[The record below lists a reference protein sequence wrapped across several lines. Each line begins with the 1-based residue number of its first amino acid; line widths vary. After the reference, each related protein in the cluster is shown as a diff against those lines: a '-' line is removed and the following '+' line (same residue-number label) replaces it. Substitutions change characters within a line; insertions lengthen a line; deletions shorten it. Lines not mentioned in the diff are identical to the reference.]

1 MDGKMKRKR
10 RIISLALI
18 VLGVL
23 LFLLA
28 LGYFAS
34 LKIHA
39 AAAAEKADEALEMLK
54 HQESCEAPIVI
65 PPSLEE
71 PSYFDVSSE
80 EEPEPSE
87 SEAEAEASDQEP
99 EYVEHLEMP
108 VVSYEG
114 NDYIGYLDI
123 PALDLQLP
131 VMSDWSY
138 DKLDLSPCRYS
149 GSFLNGDLIIMA
161 HNYSQFFGKL
171 KNLSPGDTVYFT
183 DGDQETFTYAVTAV
197 EQLDPDDLEALNAGD
212 WDMSL
217 FTCTVGGRKRVTV
230 RLSLMQ

>member
-1 MDGKMKRKR
+1 MDGKPKRKR

-23 LFLLA
+23 LLLLA
-28 LGYFAS
+28 LGYFVS
-34 LKIHA
+34 LRLHA
-39 AAAAEKADEALEMLK
+39 AQAAEKADEALEMLI

-65 PPSLEE
+65 PASLEE

-80 EEPEPSE
+80 EEPETSE
-87 SEAEAEASDQEP
+87 SVPEAQDSAQEQ
-99 EYVEHLEMP
+99 EYAEHLEMP

-123 PALDLQLP
+123 PVLDLQLP

-138 DKLDLSPCRYS
+138 DKLNLSPCRYS

-212 WDMSL
+212 WDLSL

>member
-10 RIISLALI
+10 RIISRALI

-23 LFLLA
+23 LLLLA
-28 LGYFAS
+28 LGYFVS
-34 LKIHA
+34 LRLQA
-39 AAAAEKADEALEMLK
+39 AQAAEKADEALEMLI

-65 PPSLEE
+65 PASLEE
-71 PSYFDVSSE
+71 PSYFDVSSV
-80 EEPEPSE
+80 EEPETSE
-87 SEAEAEASDQEP
+87 SEAQESSQKQ
-99 EYVEHLEMP
+99 EYAEHLEMP
-108 VVSYEG
+108 VVSYAG

-138 DKLDLSPCRYS
+138 DKLNLSPCRYS

-171 KNLSPGDTVYFT
+171 KKLSPGDTVYFT

-212 WDMSL
+212 WDLSL

>member
-1 MDGKMKRKR
+1 MDGKPKGKR
-10 RIISLALI
+10 RILSFALI

-23 LFLLA
+23 LLLLA
-28 LGYFAS
+28 LGCFVS
-34 LKIHA
+34 LRLHA
-39 AAAAEKADEALEMLK
+39 AQAAEHADEALEMLK

-87 SEAEAEASDQEP
+87 SEAEASDQEP

-131 VMSDWSY
+131 VMSDWNY
-138 DKLDLSPCRYS
+138 DKLNLSPCRYS

-183 DGDQETFTYAVTAV
+183 DGDQETFPYVVTVV

-212 WDMSL
+212 WDLSL
-217 FTCTVGGRKRVTV
+217 FTCTVGGKKRVIV

>member
-65 PPSLEE
+65 PASLEE

-80 EEPEPSE
+80 EEPETSE
-87 SEAEAEASDQEP
+87 SEAQVPAQEQ
-99 EYVEHLEMP
+99 EYAEHLEMP
-108 VVSYEG
+108 MVSYEG

-149 GSFLNGDLIIMA
+149 GSFLNGDLMIMA

-171 KNLSPGDTVYFT
+171 KNLSPGDMVYFT
-183 DGDQETFTYAVTAV
+183 DGDQETFTYEVTAV
-197 EQLDPDDLEALNAGD
+197 EQLDPDDLDALNAGD
-212 WDMSL
+212 WDLSL
-217 FTCTVGGRKRVTV
+217 FTDTVGGRKRVTV
-230 RLSLMQ
+230 RLGLMQ